1 MTTAEVLT
9 EDMDTT
15 IRISVETRDELV
27 DLGKKNE
34 SYDTILKRLIQ
45 FWQDNP
51 EAVKQW
57 KEEKGI
63 EYLTAMRY
71 ATASPM
77 NVLAKN
83 VVLPP
88 KRKEKEARK

>member
-1 MTTAEVLT
+1 MTTAEVLS

-51 EAVKQW
+51 ESVRQW

-63 EYLTAMRY
+63 EYLTSMRY
-71 ATASPM
+71 ATASTEC
-77 NVLAKN
+77 VLAKD
-83 VVLPP
+83 VIKPI
-88 KRKEKEARK
+88 RKEKNP

>member
-51 EAVKQW
+51 ESVRLW

-63 EYLTAMRY
+63 EYLAEMRY

-77 NVLAKN
+77 MALEKEIIKE
-83 VVLPP
+83 P
-88 KRKEKEARK
+88 KRKEKKP

>member
-15 IRISVETRDELV
+15 IRISIETRDELV

-45 FWQDNP
+45 FWQDNQ
-51 EAVKQW
+51 EAVRIW
-57 KEEKGI
+57 NEEKGI
-63 EYLTAMRY
+63 EYLTSMRY
-71 ATASPM
+71 APAISE
-77 NVLAKN
+77 NVLRKD
-83 VVLPP
+83 VILPP
-88 KRKEKEARK
+88 KRKEKKP

>member
-45 FWQDNP
+45 FWQDNQ

-77 NVLAKN
+77 NVLAKD

-88 KRKEKEARK
+88 KRKEKDS

>member
-1 MTTAEVLT
+1 MTTTEVLS

-15 IRISVETRDELV
+15 IRISIETRDELV

-51 EAVKQW
+51 ETVRLW
-57 KEEKGI
+57 KEEKGT
-63 EYLTAMRY
+63 EYLTSMRY
-71 ATASPM
+71 APASTM
-77 NVLAKN
+77 DVLAKD
-83 VVLPP
+83 VIGEP
-88 KRKEKEARK
+88 KRKEKKP